1 MQAILPTSIAELNP
15 IETVTFIQRAVT
27 TATWVWD
34 TIWEKG
40 SLVAH
45 ALIFVFFRVLGLVF
59 PGAFLF
65 EVITCHAIAVIQ
77 GKRSTDK
84 IEILETRNKDLTKDN
99 DKLTRAAI
107 RTQIIRDRLIFE
119 RNQSATERD
128 VAQNEREQTILGRAA
143 LTYERDQLRTQVENL
158 QRTVAE
164 MESAANIADQ
174 NANALQAEKLQL
186 EQTVANLNRDL
197 QQTNGERLLS
207 EQLTRIDKA
216 HQQVQLAN
224 PQSKEL
230 LQRELTLLLPL
241 YEHNKQE
248 YREMLQSC
256 IDDYNELDPARI
268 PLQGLISLSLQESG
282 HQTRIS
288 QLIDL
293 LKDKK

>member
-1 MQAILPTSIAELNP
+1 
-15 IETVTFIQRAVT
+15 
-27 TATWVWD
+27 
-34 TIWEKG
+34 
-40 SLVAH
+40 
-45 ALIFVFFRVLGLVF
+45 
-59 PGAFLF
+59 
-65 EVITCHAIAVIQ
+65 
-77 GKRSTDK
+77 
-84 IEILETRNKDLTKDN
+84 
-99 DKLTRAAI
+99 
-107 RTQIIRDRLIFE
+107 
-119 RNQSATERD
+119 
-128 VAQNEREQTILGRAA
+128 
-143 LTYERDQLRTQVENL
+143 
-158 QRTVAE
+158 